1 MKRLFAIPII
11 VLILLSLAACGIPS
25 APSEPAESTPAP
37 AEKQTADH
45 PHALADDCFFVFRDP
60 GNDPR
65 LLFNALVSDEAYG
78 EYVRKYNDNWKG
90 VDTREDAKALI
101 AFFDSMPF
109 PISDEY
115 RFSELRFLRESGKAE
130 CDIYYFMHDRD
141 YNGLSGAYVEFS
153 FHPDSEEGSVDALDK
168 TLGQGGYTE
177 IDVGGHTHIK
187 RLYRSDAEFSVF
199 HSFIAEID
207 GQFVSITT
215 CECGESE
222 ILSFDFGTLTE
233 AVEKE
238 LIKVY

>member
-1 MKRLFAIPII
+1 MKRLIAIPII
-11 VLILLSLAACGIPS
+11 VLILLSFAACGIPS

-45 PHALADDCFFVFRDP
+45 PHALADDCFFDFRDP

-153 FHPDSEEGSVDALDK
+153 FHPDSEDGSIEMLNK
-168 TLGQGGYTE
+168 TVERGGCTRM
-177 IDVGGHTHIK
+177 DVHGHPHIA
-187 RLYRSDAEFSVF
+187 RLYRSDSEFSSF
-199 HSFIAEID
+199 HYYYAEID

-215 CECGESE
+215 FDCAENE
-222 ILSFDFGTLTE
+222 ILSFDFGGFSD
-233 AVEKE
+233 AVEHDR
-238 LIKVY
+238 IRIY